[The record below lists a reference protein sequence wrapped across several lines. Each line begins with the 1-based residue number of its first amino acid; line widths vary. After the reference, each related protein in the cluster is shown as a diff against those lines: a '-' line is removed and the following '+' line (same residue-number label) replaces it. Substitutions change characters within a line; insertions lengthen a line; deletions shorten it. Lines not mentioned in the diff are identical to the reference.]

1 MTEPAIT
8 PELVAKHNLTPE
20 EYAHA
25 KEILGGREPS
35 YTELGIFSVM
45 WSEHCSY
52 KNTRPLLKTFPTK
65 SPKILVGAGEEN
77 AGIIDIGDG
86 LAIAFKIESHNHP
99 SAVEPFQG
107 AATGVGGIVRD
118 IFTMGARPVCAVN
131 SLRFGPITKEI
142 IPKNGKNK
150 SIESVQITQAGKI
163 HFGVEV
169 IILSEQQIAA
179 DVIAAVPTHIA
190 KKYHVVPVSKKK
202 NSLTIALADP
212 SDFAT
217 IDNLTHLLQ
226 SELEIKTSSPE
237 EIEAA
242 IKKYYSGNSETNGVQ
257 NQIANN
263 RRLFAEV
270 VSGIAHYG
278 NCFGIPT
285 IAGEV
290 YFDKSYEGNPLVN
303 AFCLGVLRH
312 EQIARGAAKGIGNP
326 VFYVGPA
333 TGRDGLAGAAFAS
346 KDLTEESAEQQR
358 GAVQVGDP
366 FMEKLVCEACLELL
380 ATGCVAGIQDM
391 GAAGLTCSTCETAA
405 RAGTGIEIEL
415 DKVPQRAPN
424 MTSYEI
430 MLSES
435 QERMLI
441 IVHKGREAEVKRIFD
456 KWDLPWAEVGF
467 VTDTGRMVV
476 RHGGKIV
483 ADIPAKKIADES
495 PVYQRES
502 SEPEYLKAVRAFRLD
517 GIPDTK
523 TPADD
528 LKKLLAWPSIAS
540 KNWVYRQ
547 YDHQV
552 RDGSVVL
559 PGSDAAVIRIKSDSL
574 PVMGGT
580 GDSPVASGNLPEA
593 SGRLVAG
600 QNRPV
605 ACSTQIPEKLIAMT
619 VDCNGVYVYL
629 DPYEG
634 AKAVV
639 TEACRNLACSGAVP
653 LGATDNLNMANPHK
667 PELFWQMRESV
678 RGLAEACK
686 FFNAPVTGGNC
697 SLYNQN
703 PSGPI
708 DPTPTVAVVGIVE
721 KLEHVT
727 TQWFKD
733 EGDAIILLG
742 EIVDAN
748 DPILGL
754 GGSAYLQVIHGKKTG
769 SPPRCDLETAKTLHT
784 TLLGLIQSGLVKSA
798 HDCSDG
804 GLAVALAES
813 CISQLIA
820 RETPRLIGA
829 TIDLSKVGQASSL
842 SEKETHRQDACA
854 TMRLDAFLFGETQ
867 SRVVISCKPLD
878 TVKVVERA
886 KLMGVPAI
894 QIGKVGGDKLTV
906 KTTSGEFS
914 APLIELHD
922 AWWNSIA
929 RAMA

>member
-1 MTEPAIT
+1 
-8 PELVAKHNLTPE
+8 
-20 EYAHA
+20 
-25 KEILGGREPS
+25 
-35 YTELGIFSVM
+35 
-45 WSEHCSY
+45 
-52 KNTRPLLKTFPTK
+52 
-65 SPKILVGAGEEN
+65 
-77 AGIIDIGDG
+77 
-86 LAIAFKIESHNHP
+86 
-99 SAVEPFQG
+99 
-107 AATGVGGIVRD
+107 
-118 IFTMGARPVCAVN
+118 
-131 SLRFGPITKEI
+131 
-142 IPKNGKNK
+142 
-150 SIESVQITQAGKI
+150 
-163 HFGVEV
+163 
-169 IILSEQQIAA
+169 
-179 DVIAAVPTHIA
+179 
-190 KKYHVVPVSKKK
+190 
-202 NSLTIALADP
+202 
-212 SDFAT
+212 
-217 IDNLTHLLQ
+217 
-226 SELEIKTSSPE
+226 
-237 EIEAA
+237 
-242 IKKYYSGNSETNGVQ
+242 
-257 NQIANN
+257 
-263 RRLFAEV
+263 
-270 VSGIAHYG
+270 
-278 NCFGIPT
+278 
-285 IAGEV
+285 
-290 YFDKSYEGNPLVN
+290 
-303 AFCLGVLRH
+303 
-312 EQIARGAAKGIGNP
+312 
-326 VFYVGPA
+326 VGPA

-441 IVHKGREAEVKRIFD
+441 IVHKGREAEVKRIF
-456 KWDLPWAEVGF
+456 
-467 VTDTGRMVV
+467 RSMVV

-523 TPADD
+523 NPADD

-559 PGSDAAVIRIKSDSL
+559 PGSDAAVIRIKSDSI
-574 PVMGGT
+574 PVMT
-580 GDSPVASGNLPEA
+580 AELKAKIGDAKVS
-593 SGRLVAG
+593 
-600 QNRPV
+600 
-605 ACSTQIPEKLIAMT
+605 EKLIAMT

-721 KLEHVT
+721 KPEHVT

-742 EIVDAN
+742 EIVDAI

-829 TIDLSKVGQASSL
+829 TIDLSFVAAPGESAD
-842 SEKETHRQDACA
+842 TI
-854 TMRLDAFLFGETQ
+854 RLDALLFGETQ
-867 SRVVISCKPLD
+867 SRIVISCKPLD
-878 TVKVVERA
+878 AVKVVERA
-886 KLMGVPAI
+886 KLMGVLAV

-906 KTTSGEFS
+906 KTASGEFS
-914 APLIELHD
+914 APLTELHD

>member
-25 KEILGGREPS
+25 VEILGRTPS

-52 KNTRPLLKTFPTK
+52 KNTKPLLKTFPTK

-86 LAIAFKIESHNHP
+86 IAIAFKIESHNHP

-107 AATGVGGIVRD
+107 ATTGVGGIVRD

-131 SLRFGPITKEI
+131 SLRFGPITA
-142 IPKNGKNK
+142 NGESDISNSK
-150 SIESVQITQAGKI
+150 SE
-163 HFGVEV
+163 
-169 IILSEQQIAA
+169 
-179 DVIAAVPTHIA
+179 
-190 KKYHVVPVSKKK
+190 
-202 NSLTIALADP
+202 
-212 SDFAT
+212 
-217 IDNLTHLLQ
+217 
-226 SELEIKTSSPE
+226 
-237 EIEAA
+237 
-242 IKKYYSGNSETNGVQ
+242 
-257 NQIANN
+257 IANN
-263 RRLFAEV
+263 RRLFAGV

-285 IAGEV
+285 VAGEV
-290 YFDKSYEGNPLVN
+290 YFDKTYQGNPLVN

-312 EQIARGAAKGIGNP
+312 EQITRGAAKGVGNP

-346 KDLTEESAEQQR
+346 QDLTEESAEQQR

-380 ATGCVAGIQDM
+380 ATGCVAGMQDM
-391 GAAGLTCSTCETAA
+391 GAAGLTCSTCEMAA

-424 MTSYEI
+424 MSSYEI

-441 IVHKGREAEVKRIFD
+441 VVHKGREEEVKRIFD
-456 KWDLPWAEVGF
+456 KWDLPWSEIGII
-467 VTDTGRMVV
+467 TDTGHMKV
-476 RHGGKIV
+476 RHGGKLV
-483 ADIPAKKIADES
+483 VDIPARKIADES
-495 PVYQRES
+495 PVYQREAK
-502 SEPEYLKAVRAFRLD
+502 EPAYIAEVKAFRLD
-517 GIPDTK
+517 GIADT
-523 TPADD
+523 TAPADV
-528 LKKLLAWPSIAS
+528 LKKLLAFPSIAS

-559 PGSDAAVIRIKSDSL
+559 PGSDAAVIRIKTDSL
-574 PVMGGT
+574 PVMSAELAAKV
-580 GDSPVASGNLPEA
+580 GDPTVS
-593 SGRLVAG
+593 
-600 QNRPV
+600 
-605 ACSTQIPEKLIAMT
+605 EKLIAMT
-619 VDCNGVYVYL
+619 VDCNGGYVYL

-634 AKAVV
+634 AKIAVA
-639 TEACRNLACSGAVP
+639 EACRNLACSGAIP
-653 LGATDNLNMANPHK
+653 LGATDNLNMPSPLK
-667 PELFWQMRESV
+667 PELFWQIKESV
-678 RGLAEACK
+678 RGLAEGCK
-686 FFNAPVTGGNC
+686 AFNAPVTGGNC
-697 SLYNQN
+697 SLYNQS
-703 PSGPI
+703 PAGPI
-708 DPTPTVAVVGIVE
+708 DPTPTISVVGLIE

-742 EIVDAN
+742 EAVDQA
-748 DPILGL
+748 DPIFGL
-754 GGSAYLQVIHGKKTG
+754 GGSAYLQVVHGKKNG
-769 SPPRCDLETAKTLHT
+769 SPPRCDLEVAKTLHT
-784 TLLGLIQSGLVKSA
+784 TLIGLIQSGLVKSA
-798 HDCSDG
+798 HDCSEG

-820 RETPRLIGA
+820 RGTPRLIGA
-829 TIDLSKVGQASSL
+829 TIDLSALKDV
-842 SEKETHRQDACA
+842 
-854 TMRLDAFLFGETQ
+854 RLDALLFGETQ
-867 SRVVISCKPLD
+867 SRVVISCKALD
-878 TVKVVERA
+878 AVKVVERA
-886 KLMGVPAI
+886 KLMGVPAV

-906 KTTSGEFS
+906 KTASGEFS
-914 APLIELHD
+914 APLTELHD

>member
-20 EYAHA
+20 EYAHV
-25 KEILGGREPS
+25 KQILGREPS

-65 SPKILVGAGEEN
+65 SKKILVGAGEEN

-118 IFTMGARPVCAVN
+118 IFTMGARPICSVN
-131 SLRFGPITKEI
+131 SLRFGPITAMAA
-142 IPKNGKNK
+142 P
-150 SIESVQITQAGKI
+150 Q
-163 HFGVEV
+163 
-169 IILSEQQIAA
+169 SE
-179 DVIAAVPTHIA
+179 
-190 KKYHVVPVSKKK
+190 
-202 NSLTIALADP
+202 IALTD
-212 SDFAT
+212 SK
-217 IDNLTHLLQ
+217 
-226 SELEIKTSSPE
+226 SE
-237 EIEAA
+237 
-242 IKKYYSGNSETNGVQ
+242 
-257 NQIANN
+257 IANN
-263 RRLFAEV
+263 RRLFAGV
-270 VSGIAHYG
+270 VAGIAHYG

-290 YFDKSYEGNPLVN
+290 YFDKCYEGNPLVN

-346 KDLTEESAEQQR
+346 QDLTEESAEQQR

-380 ATGCVAGIQDM
+380 ATGAVAGIQDM

-424 MTSYEI
+424 MTSYDL

-441 IVHKGREAEVKRIFD
+441 IVHKGREEEVKRIFD
-456 KWDLPWAEVGF
+456 KWDLPWSEIGF

-476 RHGGKIV
+476 KQHGKVV

-502 SEPEYLKAVRAFRLD
+502 KEPEYLKAVRAFRLD
-517 GIPDTK
+517 GIPQ
-523 TPADD
+523 TPDPEAD
-528 LKKLLAWPSIAS
+528 LLNLLAWPTIAS

-547 YDHQV
+547 YDHMV
-552 RDGSVVL
+552 RDGSVVC
-559 PGSDAAVIRIKSDSL
+559 PGSDAAVLRIKADSL
-574 PVMGGT
+574 P
-580 GDSPVASGNLPEA
+580 E
-593 SGRLVAG
+593 LVER
-600 QNRPV
+600 QSR
-605 ACSTQIPEKLIAMT
+605 TPEKLIAMT
-619 VDCNGVYVYL
+619 VDCNGAYVYL

-634 AKAVV
+634 AKTAMA
-639 TEACRNLACSGAVP
+639 EACRNLACSGAVP
-653 LGATDNLNMANPHK
+653 LGTTDNLNMPSPLK
-667 PELFWQMRESV
+667 PELFWQIKESV

-686 FFNAPVTGGNC
+686 AFNAPVTGGNC
-697 SLYNQN
+697 SLYNQS
-703 PSGPI
+703 PAGPI
-708 DPTPTVAVVGIVE
+708 DPTPTVAVVGIIE
-721 KLEHVT
+721 KPEHVT

-742 EIVDAN
+742 DAVDQD
-748 DPILGL
+748 DPLQGL
-754 GGSAYLQVIHGKKTG
+754 GGSRVFAGRSRSKK
-769 SPPRCDLETAKTLHT
+769 RHATAVRF
-784 TLLGLIQSGLVKSA
+784 GNRPDVA
-798 HDCSDG
+798 HDPAWPDSIRSG
-804 GLAVALAES
+804 EKR
-813 CISQLIA
+813 A
-820 RETPRLIGA
+820 RLQR
-829 TIDLSKVGQASSL
+829 
-842 SEKETHRQDACA
+842 R
-854 TMRLDAFLFGETQ
+854 
-867 SRVVISCKPLD
+867 
-878 TVKVVERA
+878 RA
-886 KLMGVPAI
+886 GGVP
-894 QIGKVGGDKLTV
+894 GRKLHQP
-906 KTTSGEFS
+906 
-914 APLIELHD
+914 ACR
-922 AWWNSIA
+922 A
-929 RAMA
+929 RNAAVDRCAD

>member
-8 PELVAKHNLTPE
+8 PELVAKHGLTPE

-118 IFTMGARPVCAVN
+118 IFTMGARPICALN
-131 SLRFGPITKEI
+131 SLRFGPITEPGSAAVSAAGEARAGETPAVPGTTLREASLPGAGNEAI
-142 IPKNGKNK
+142 IGDTKNGN
-150 SIESVQITQAGKI
+150 
-163 HFGVEV
+163 
-169 IILSEQQIAA
+169 
-179 DVIAAVPTHIA
+179 PT
-190 KKYHVVPVSKKK
+190 
-202 NSLTIALADP
+202 
-212 SDFAT
+212 
-217 IDNLTHLLQ
+217 
-226 SELEIKTSSPE
+226 
-237 EIEAA
+237 
-242 IKKYYSGNSETNGVQ
+242 
-257 NQIANN
+257 IANN
-263 RRLFAEV
+263 RRLFAGV

-346 KDLTEESAEQQR
+346 QDLTEESAEQQR

-380 ATGCVAGIQDM
+380 ATGVVAGIQDM

-424 MTSYEI
+424 MSSYEI

-441 IVHKGREAEVKRIFD
+441 IVHKGREEEVKRIFD
-456 KWDLPWAEVGF
+456 KWDLPWSEVGF

-476 RHGGKIV
+476 KHHGKVV

-495 PVYQRES
+495 PIYQRDAQ
-502 SEPEYLKAVRAFRLD
+502 EPEYLREVRAFRPD
-517 GIPDTK
+517 GIADTK

-528 LKKLLAWPSIAS
+528 LKKLLSWPSIAS

-547 YDHQV
+547 YDHMV
-552 RDGSVVL
+552 RDGSVVC
-559 PGSDAAVIRIKSDSL
+559 PGSDAAVIRIKADSL
-574 PVMGGT
+574 PEGSQSST
-580 GDSPVASGNLPEA
+580 ES
-593 SGRLVAG
+593 
-600 QNRPV
+600 RP
-605 ACSTQIPEKLIAMT
+605 TFNEKLIAMS

-634 AKAVV
+634 GKTAVA
-639 TEACRNLACSGAVP
+639 EACRNLACSGAVP

-667 PELFWQMRESV
+667 PELFWQIKESV
-678 RGLAEACK
+678 RGLADGCRA
-686 FFNAPVTGGNC
+686 FNAPVTGGNC
-697 SLYNQN
+697 SLYNQSPN
-703 PSGPI
+703 GPI

-742 EIVDAN
+742 EPVDTS
-748 DPILGL
+748 DPLQGL

-769 SPPRCDLETAKTLHT
+769 SPPRCNLDKEKELH
-784 TLLGLIQSGLVKSA
+784 LALRALIHSGVVKSA

-813 CISQLIA
+813 CMSQLIA
-820 RETPRLIGA
+820 RETPRFIGA
-829 TIDLSKVGQASSL
+829 EVDLSDIKDV
-842 SEKETHRQDACA
+842 
-854 TMRLDAFLFGETQ
+854 RLDALLFGETQ
-867 SRVVISCKPLD
+867 ARVVISVASLNAG
-878 TVKVVERA
+878 KVLAQA
-886 KLMGVPAI
+886 KILGVPATI
-894 QIGKVGGDKLTV
+894 IGKVGGTKLQI
-906 KTTSGEFS
+906 KSGEQSFHTS
-914 APLIELHD
+914 VAELHD
-922 AWWNSIA
+922 GWWNSIA
-929 RAMA
+929 RAMK

>member
-25 KEILGGREPS
+25 VEILGRTPS

-86 LAIAFKIESHNHP
+86 IAIAFKIESHNHP

-107 AATGVGGIVRD
+107 ATTGVGGIVRD

-131 SLRFGPITKEI
+131 SLRFGPITDDLASNEKPKPENGEPGVATSLREGDLPGVGNGGLPVDSEI
-142 IPKNGKNK
+142 GNRQSAIGNNK
-150 SIESVQITQAGKI
+150 
-163 HFGVEV
+163 
-169 IILSEQQIAA
+169 
-179 DVIAAVPTHIA
+179 
-190 KKYHVVPVSKKK
+190 
-202 NSLTIALADP
+202 
-212 SDFAT
+212 
-217 IDNLTHLLQ
+217 
-226 SELEIKTSSPE
+226 
-237 EIEAA
+237 
-242 IKKYYSGNSETNGVQ
+242 
-257 NQIANN
+257 
-263 RRLFAEV
+263 RLFAGV

-285 IAGEV
+285 VAGEV
-290 YFDKSYEGNPLVN
+290 YFDKTYQGNPLVN

-312 EQIARGAAKGIGNP
+312 EQITRGAARGVGNP

-346 KDLTEESAEQQR
+346 QDLTEESAEQQR

-380 ATGCVAGIQDM
+380 ATGAVAGMQDM

-424 MTSYEI
+424 MSSYEI

-441 IVHKGREAEVKRIFD
+441 VIHKGREDEVKKIFD
-456 KWDLPWAEVGF
+456 KWDLPWSEIGV
-467 VTDTGRMVV
+467 VTDTGHMVV
-476 RHGGKIV
+476 RHGGKV
-483 ADIPAKKIADES
+483 VVDIPAKKIADES
-495 PVYQRES
+495 PVYHREAQ
-502 SEPEYLKAVRAFRLD
+502 EPAYLKEVRAFRLD
-517 GIPDTK
+517 GI
-523 TPADD
+523 ADSQLPIAD

-559 PGSDAAVIRIKSDSL
+559 PGSDAAVIRIKTDSL
-574 PVMGGT
+574 PVMSAELAAKV
-580 GDSPVASGNLPEA
+580 GDVKVS
-593 SGRLVAG
+593 
-600 QNRPV
+600 
-605 ACSTQIPEKLIAMT
+605 EKLIAMT
-619 VDCNGVYVYL
+619 VDCNGGYVYL

-634 AKAVV
+634 AKAAVA
-639 TEACRNLACSGAVP
+639 EACRNLACSGAVP
-653 LGATDNLNMANPHK
+653 LGATDNLNMPSPLK
-667 PELFWQMRESV
+667 PELFWQIKESV
-678 RGLAEACK
+678 RGLADGCK
-686 FFNAPVTGGNC
+686 AFNAPVTGGNC
-697 SLYNQN
+697 SLYNQS
-703 PSGPI
+703 PAGPI
-708 DPTPTVAVVGIVE
+708 DPTPTISVVGLIE
-721 KLEHVT
+721 KPEYVT

-742 EIVDAN
+742 EPVDLA
-748 DPILGL
+748 DPLQGL
-754 GGSAYLQVIHGKKTG
+754 GGSAYLQVIHGQKTG
-769 SPPRCDLETAKTLHT
+769 SPPRCDLETARTLHT

-798 HDCSDG
+798 HDCSEG
-804 GLAVALAES
+804 GLGVALAES

-829 TIDLSKVGQASSL
+829 TIDLSAVAAPRESAANQPGESAARS
-842 SEKETHRQDACA
+842 RDAA
-854 TMRLDAFLFGETQ
+854 TMRLDALLFGETQ
-867 SRVVISCKPLD
+867 SRIVISCKAINA
-878 TVKVVERA
+878 VKVVERA
-886 KLMGVPAI
+886 KLMGVPAM
-894 QIGKVGGDKLTV
+894 QIGKVGGDKLTL
-906 KTTSGEFS
+906 KTGGAEFS
-914 APLIELHD
+914 TPIAELHD

>member
-20 EYAHA
+20 EYAHV
-25 KEILGGREPS
+25 KEILGREPS

-65 SPKILVGAGEEN
+65 SKKILVGAGEEN

-131 SLRFGPITKEI
+131 SLRFGPITESPAENGSRKSEI
-142 IPKNGKNK
+142 TNNK
-150 SIESVQITQAGKI
+150 
-163 HFGVEV
+163 
-169 IILSEQQIAA
+169 
-179 DVIAAVPTHIA
+179 
-190 KKYHVVPVSKKK
+190 
-202 NSLTIALADP
+202 
-212 SDFAT
+212 
-217 IDNLTHLLQ
+217 
-226 SELEIKTSSPE
+226 
-237 EIEAA
+237 
-242 IKKYYSGNSETNGVQ
+242 
-257 NQIANN
+257 
-263 RRLFAEV
+263 RLFSGV
-270 VSGIAHYG
+270 VNGIAHYG

-346 KDLTEESAEQQR
+346 QDLTEESAEQQR

-380 ATGCVAGIQDM
+380 ATGAVAGIQDM

-424 MTSYEI
+424 MSSYEI

-456 KWDLPWAEVGF
+456 KWDLPWSEVGM
-467 VTDTGRMVV
+467 VTDTGRMAVKH
-476 RHGGKIV
+476 HGRIV

-495 PVYQRES
+495 PVYQREAK
-502 SEPEYLKAVRAFRLD
+502 EPEYLQAVRAFRLE
-517 GIPDTK
+517 GIAESRD
-523 TPADD
+523 PAVE
-528 LKKLLAWPSIAS
+528 LKRLLAWPTIAS

-547 YDHQV
+547 YDHMV
-552 RDGSVVL
+552 RDGSVVC
-559 PGSDAAVIRIKSDSL
+559 PGSDAAVLRLKGDSL
-574 PVMGGT
+574 PELSNGKPT
-580 GDSPVASGNLPEA
+580 
-593 SGRLVAG
+593 
-600 QNRPV
+600 
-605 ACSTQIPEKLIAMT
+605 PEKLIALT
-619 VDCNGVYVYL
+619 VDCNGTYVYL

-634 AKAVV
+634 AKAAMA
-639 TEACRNLACSGAVP
+639 EACRNLACSGAVP
-653 LGATDNLNMANPHK
+653 LGTTDNLNMPSPLK
-667 PELFWQMRESV
+667 PELFWQIKESV
-678 RGLAEACK
+678 RGLAEACRV
-686 FFNAPVTGGNC
+686 FNAPVTGGNC
-697 SLYNQN
+697 SLYNQS
-703 PSGPI
+703 PAGPI
-708 DPTPTVAVVGIVE
+708 DPTPTVAVVGIIE
-721 KLEHVT
+721 KPEHVT
-727 TQWFKD
+727 TQWFKN

-742 EIVDAN
+742 DAVDQG
-748 DPILGL
+748 DPLQGL
-754 GGSAYLQVIHGKKTG
+754 GGSAYLQVIHGRKNGT
-769 SPPRCDLETAKTLHT
+769 PPRCDLEAARTLHT
-784 TLLGLIQSGLVKSA
+784 TLLGLIQSGLVRSA
-798 HDCSDG
+798 HDCSEG
-804 GLAVALAES
+804 GLAVCLAES
-813 CISQLIA
+813 CISQLVA

-829 TIDLSKVGQASSL
+829 TVDLSVVATSRQSAASQSEPSEEKNAAL
-842 SEKETHRQDACA
+842 SRDAA
-854 TMRLDAFLFGETQ
+854 TLRLDALLFGESQ
-867 SRVVISCKPLD
+867 SRVVITCRALD
-878 TVKVVERA
+878 AVKAVERA
-886 KLMGVPAI
+886 KLMGVSAQP
-894 QIGKVGGDKLTV
+894 IGRVGGDQLTV
-906 KTTSGEFS
+906 KTGGGGFS
-914 APLIELHD
+914 VPLTELHD
-922 AWWNSIA
+922 AWWHSIA

>member
-52 KNTRPLLKTFPTK
+52 KNTKPLLRTFPTK

-77 AGIIDIGDG
+77 AGIIDIGDN

-118 IFTMGARPVCAVN
+118 IFTMGARPVAALN
-131 SLRFGPITKEI
+131 SLRFGE
-142 IPKNGKNK
+142 
-150 SIESVQITQAGKI
+150 
-163 HFGVEV
+163 
-169 IILSEQQIAA
+169 LSNP
-179 DVIAAVPTHIA
+179 DV
-190 KKYHVVPVSKKK
+190 
-202 NSLTIALADP
+202 
-212 SDFAT
+212 
-217 IDNLTHLLQ
+217 
-226 SELEIKTSSPE
+226 
-237 EIEAA
+237 
-242 IKKYYSGNSETNGVQ
+242 
-257 NQIANN
+257 
-263 RRLFAEV
+263 RRLFSGV

-312 EQIARGAAKGIGNP
+312 DQIARGAAKGIGNP

-346 KDLTEESAEQQR
+346 QDLTDESAQQQR

-415 DKVPQRAPN
+415 NKVPQRVPN
-424 MTSYEI
+424 MSSYEI

-441 IVHKGREAEVKRIFD
+441 IVKKGHEAEVKRIFD
-456 KWDLPWAEVGF
+456 KWDLPWAEVGV

-476 RHGGKIV
+476 RHNGKIV

-495 PVYQRES
+495 PVYQRAS
-502 SEPEYLKAVRAFRLD
+502 QEPAYLKEVRAFRLD
-517 GIPDTK
+517 GLADTK
-523 TPADD
+523 SPMDD
-528 LKKLLAWPSIAS
+528 LKNLLAWPSIAS

-547 YDHQV
+547 YDHMV
-552 RDGSVVL
+552 RDNSIVC
-559 PGSDAAVIRIKSDSL
+559 PGSDAAVLRIKADCV
-574 PVMGGT
+574 PQC
-580 GDSPVASGNLPEA
+580 EA
-593 SGRLVAG
+593 NPGAAKV
-600 QNRPV
+600 PD
-605 ACSTQIPEKLIAMT
+605 KFIAMS

-634 AKAVV
+634 GKAAI

-667 PELFWQMRESV
+667 PELFWQMQESV
-678 RGLAEACK
+678 RGLADGCRA
-686 FFNAPVTGGNC
+686 FNAPVTGGNC

-708 DPTPTVAVVGIVE
+708 DPTPTVAVVGLIE
-721 KLEHVT
+721 KPEHIT

-742 EIVDAN
+742 APVDTA
-748 DPILGL
+748 DPLLGL
-754 GGSAYLQVIHGKKTG
+754 GGSAHLQVIHGRKTG

-784 TLLGLIQSGLVKSA
+784 TLLGLIHTGDIKSA

-804 GLAVALAES
+804 GLAVALAEG
-813 CISQLIA
+813 CISQLVA
-820 RETPRLIGA
+820 KDTPRLLGA
-829 TIDLSKVGQASSL
+829 TVDLGEIKG
-842 SEKETHRQDACA
+842 T
-854 TMRLDAFLFGETQ
+854 RLDALLFGETQ
-867 SRVVISCKPLD
+867 SRVVITTKAINA
-878 TVKVVERA
+878 TKVIERA
-886 KLMGVPAI
+886 KLLGVPALKL
-894 QIGKVGGDKLTV
+894 GTVGGDKLTL
-906 KTTSGEFS
+906 KTGAGEFS
-914 APLIELHD
+914 APLAELHD
-922 AWWNSIA
+922 GWWNSIA
-929 RAMA
+929 RAME

>member
-25 KEILGGREPS
+25 VEILGRTPS

-52 KNTRPLLKTFPTK
+52 KNTKPLLKTFPTK

-86 LAIAFKIESHNHP
+86 IAIAFKIESHNHP

-107 AATGVGGIVRD
+107 ATTGVGGIVRD

-131 SLRFGPITKEI
+131 SLRFGPICSGGLRPPTDGEERRSQSAATDAKE
-142 IPKNGKNK
+142 
-150 SIESVQITQAGKI
+150 EA
-163 HFGVEV
+163 
-169 IILSEQQIAA
+169 
-179 DVIAAVPTHIA
+179 
-190 KKYHVVPVSKKK
+190 
-202 NSLTIALADP
+202 
-212 SDFAT
+212 
-217 IDNLTHLLQ
+217 
-226 SELEIKTSSPE
+226 ELK
-237 EIEAA
+237 
-242 IKKYYSGNSETNGVQ
+242 
-257 NQIANN
+257 NN
-263 RRLFAEV
+263 RRLFAGV

-285 IAGEV
+285 VAGEV
-290 YFDKSYEGNPLVN
+290 YFDKTYQGNPLVN

-312 EQIARGAAKGIGNP
+312 EQITRGAAKGVGNP

-346 KDLTEESAEQQR
+346 QDLTEESAEQQR

-380 ATGCVAGIQDM
+380 ATGAVAGMQDM
-391 GAAGLTCSTCETAA
+391 GAAGLTCSTCEMAA

-415 DKVPQRAPN
+415 DKVPQRAAN
-424 MTSYEI
+424 MSSYEL

-441 IVHKGREAEVKRIFD
+441 VVHKGREEEVKRIFD
-456 KWDLPWAEVGF
+456 KWDLPWAEIGII
-467 VTDTGRMVV
+467 TDTGHMKV
-476 RHGGKIV
+476 RHGGKLV
-483 ADIPAKKIADES
+483 VDIPAKKIADES
-495 PVYQRES
+495 PVYQREAK
-502 SEPEYLKAVRAFRLD
+502 EPAYIAEVKAFRLD
-517 GIPDTK
+517 GIADTIA
-523 TPADD
+523 PADV
-528 LKKLLAWPSIAS
+528 LKQLLAWPSIAS

-559 PGSDAAVIRIKSDSL
+559 PGSDAAVIRIKTDSL
-574 PVMGGT
+574 PVMSAELAAKV
-580 GDSPVASGNLPEA
+580 GDPKVS
-593 SGRLVAG
+593 
-600 QNRPV
+600 
-605 ACSTQIPEKLIAMT
+605 EKLIAMT
-619 VDCNGVYVYL
+619 VDCNGGYVYL

-634 AKAVV
+634 AKIAVA
-639 TEACRNLACSGAVP
+639 EACRNLACSGALP
-653 LGATDNLNMANPHK
+653 LGATDNLNMPSPLK
-667 PELFWQMRESV
+667 PELFWQIKESV
-678 RGLAEACK
+678 RGLAEGCK
-686 FFNAPVTGGNC
+686 AFNAPVTGGNC
-697 SLYNQN
+697 SLYNQS
-703 PSGPI
+703 PAGPI
-708 DPTPTVAVVGIVE
+708 DPTPTISVVGLIE

-742 EIVDAN
+742 GAVDQA
-748 DPILGL
+748 DPIFGL
-754 GGSAYLQVIHGKKTG
+754 GGSAYLQVVHGQKNG
-769 SPPRCDLETAKTLHT
+769 SPPRCDLEVEKTLHT
-784 TLLGLIQSGLVKSA
+784 TLIGLIQSGLVKSA
-798 HDCSDG
+798 HDCSEG

-829 TIDLSKVGQASSL
+829 TVDLSAVAAVCDRRENGADTAPLQV
-842 SEKETHRQDACA
+842 
-854 TMRLDAFLFGETQ
+854 RLDALLFGETQ
-867 SRVVISCKPLD
+867 SRVVISCKALD
-878 TVKVVERA
+878 AVKVVERA
-886 KLMGVPAI
+886 KLMGVPAV
-894 QIGKVGGDKLTV
+894 QMGKVGGDKLTV
-906 KTTSGEFS
+906 KTASGEFS
-914 APLIELHD
+914 APLTELHD
-922 AWWNSIA
+922 PWWNSIA

>member
-25 KEILGGREPS
+25 VEILGRTPS

-52 KNTRPLLKTFPTK
+52 KNTKPLLKTFPTK

-86 LAIAFKIESHNHP
+86 IAIAFKIESHNHP

-107 AATGVGGIVRD
+107 ATTGVGGIVRD

-131 SLRFGPITKEI
+131 SLRFGPIVEDCSPSPRPSPPGEGETVSAAGQARTLSDSSATGTKNHPLPGGEGRGEGER
-142 IPKNGKNK
+142 N
-150 SIESVQITQAGKI
+150 
-163 HFGVEV
+163 
-169 IILSEQQIAA
+169 
-179 DVIAAVPTHIA
+179 
-190 KKYHVVPVSKKK
+190 
-202 NSLTIALADP
+202 
-212 SDFAT
+212 
-217 IDNLTHLLQ
+217 
-226 SELEIKTSSPE
+226 TSG
-237 EIEAA
+237 EAA
-242 IKKYYSGNSETNGVQ
+242 NLKS
-257 NQIANN
+257 QIANN
-263 RRLFAEV
+263 KRLFAGV

-285 IAGEV
+285 VAGEV
-290 YFDKSYEGNPLVN
+290 YFDKTYQGNPLVN

-312 EQIARGAAKGIGNP
+312 EQITRGAAKGVGNP

-346 KDLTEESAEQQR
+346 QDLTEESAEQQR

-380 ATGCVAGIQDM
+380 ATGCVAGMQDM
-391 GAAGLTCSTCETAA
+391 GAAGLTCSTCEMAA

-424 MTSYEI
+424 MSSYEI

-441 IVHKGREAEVKRIFD
+441 VVHKGREEEVKRIFD
-456 KWDLPWAEVGF
+456 KWDLPWSEVG
-467 VTDTGRMVV
+467 VITDTGHMKV
-476 RHGGKIV
+476 RHGGKLV
-483 ADIPAKKIADES
+483 VDIPARKIADES
-495 PVYQRES
+495 PVYQREAV
-502 SEPEYLKAVRAFRLD
+502 EPAYLKEVRAFRLD
-517 GIPDTK
+517 GIADT
-523 TPADD
+523 TSPAED

-559 PGSDAAVIRIKSDSL
+559 PGSDAAVIRIKTDSL
-574 PVMGGT
+574 PVM
-580 GDSPVASGNLPEA
+580 SAELAAQV
-593 SGRLVAG
+593 SGRAELPLG
-600 QNRPV
+600 QDAQQRVP
-605 ACSTQIPEKLIAMT
+605 TIKEKLIAMT
-619 VDCNGVYVYL
+619 VDCNGGYVYL

-634 AKAVV
+634 AKIAVA
-639 TEACRNLACSGAVP
+639 EACRNLACSGALP
-653 LGATDNLNMANPHK
+653 LGATDNLNMPSPLK
-667 PELFWQMRESV
+667 PELFWQIKESV
-678 RGLAEACK
+678 RGLAEGCK
-686 FFNAPVTGGNC
+686 AFNAPVTGGNC
-697 SLYNQN
+697 SLYNQS
-703 PSGPI
+703 PAGPI
-708 DPTPTVAVVGIVE
+708 DPTPTISVVGLIE

-742 EIVDAN
+742 EAVDQA
-748 DPILGL
+748 DPIFGL
-754 GGSAYLQVIHGKKTG
+754 GGSAYLQVIHGKKNG
-769 SPPRCDLETAKTLHT
+769 SPPRCDLEVAKTLHT
-784 TLLGLIQSGLVKSA
+784 TLIGLIQSGLVKSA
-798 HDCSDG
+798 HDCSEG

-829 TIDLSKVGQASSL
+829 TVDLSAVGQASRL
-842 SEKETHRQDACA
+842 SQTEKEKELDGDRRDACP
-854 TMRLDAFLFGETQ
+854 TRLDALLFGETQ
-867 SRVVISCKPLD
+867 SRVVISCKALD
-878 TVKVVERA
+878 AVKVVERA

-894 QIGKVGGDKLTV
+894 QIGKVGGDKLSL
-906 KTTSGEFS
+906 KIASGEFS
-914 APLIELHD
+914 APLTELHD

>member
-25 KEILGGREPS
+25 VEILGRTPS

-52 KNTRPLLKTFPTK
+52 KNTKPLLKTFPTK

-86 LAIAFKIESHNHP
+86 IAIAFKIESHNHP

-107 AATGVGGIVRD
+107 ATTGVGGIVRD

-131 SLRFGPITKEI
+131 SLRFGPIT
-142 IPKNGKNK
+142 
-150 SIESVQITQAGKI
+150 SDV
-163 HFGVEV
+163 
-169 IILSEQQIAA
+169 AA
-179 DVIAAVPTHIA
+179 DVSPLKSNCGNDQSRLTSAA
-190 KKYHVVPVSKKK
+190 
-202 NSLTIALADP
+202 
-212 SDFAT
+212 
-217 IDNLTHLLQ
+217 
-226 SELEIKTSSPE
+226 
-237 EIEAA
+237 
-242 IKKYYSGNSETNGVQ
+242 TNGEADAQ
-257 NQIANN
+257 LKNN
-263 RRLFAEV
+263 RRLFAGV

-285 IAGEV
+285 VAGEV
-290 YFDKSYEGNPLVN
+290 YFDKTYQGNPLVN

-312 EQIARGAAKGIGNP
+312 EQITRGAAKGVGNP

-346 KDLTEESAEQQR
+346 QDLTEESAEQQR

-380 ATGCVAGIQDM
+380 ATGCVAGMQDM
-391 GAAGLTCSTCETAA
+391 GAAGLTCSTCEMAA

-415 DKVPQRAPN
+415 DKVPQRAAN
-424 MTSYEI
+424 MSSYEL

-441 IVHKGREAEVKRIFD
+441 VVHKGREEEVKRIFD
-456 KWDLPWAEVGF
+456 KWDLPWSEIGII
-467 VTDTGRMVV
+467 TDTGHMKV
-476 RHGGKIV
+476 RHGGKLV
-483 ADIPAKKIADES
+483 VDIPAKKIADES
-495 PVYQRES
+495 PVYQREAK
-502 SEPEYLKAVRAFRLD
+502 EPAYIAEVKAFRLD
-517 GIPDTK
+517 GI
-523 TPADD
+523 ADCQLPIAD

-559 PGSDAAVIRIKSDSL
+559 PGSDAAVIRIKTDSL
-574 PVMGGT
+574 PVMSAELAAKV
-580 GDSPVASGNLPEA
+580 GDPTVS
-593 SGRLVAG
+593 
-600 QNRPV
+600 
-605 ACSTQIPEKLIAMT
+605 EKLIAMT
-619 VDCNGVYVYL
+619 VDCNGGYVYL

-634 AKAVV
+634 AKAAVA
-639 TEACRNLACSGAVP
+639 EACRNLACSGAIP
-653 LGATDNLNMANPHK
+653 LGATDNLNMPSPLK
-667 PELFWQMRESV
+667 PELFWQIKESV
-678 RGLAEACK
+678 RGLAEGCK
-686 FFNAPVTGGNC
+686 AFNAPVTGGNC

-703 PSGPI
+703 PAGPI
-708 DPTPTVAVVGIVE
+708 DPTPTISVVGLIE

-742 EIVDAN
+742 DAVEAT
-748 DPILGL
+748 PLQGL
-754 GGSAYLQVIHGKKTG
+754 GGSAYLQVVHGQKNG
-769 SPPRCDLETAKTLHT
+769 SPPRCDLEVAKTLHS

-798 HDCSDG
+798 HDCSEG

-829 TIDLSKVGQASSL
+829 TIDLSAIGAQCSSSASS
-842 SEKETHRQDACA
+842 SEAGASRSNL
-854 TMRLDAFLFGETQ
+854 RLDALLFGETQ

-878 TVKVVERA
+878 AVKVVERA

-906 KTTSGEFS
+906 KTASGEIS
-914 APLIELHD
+914 APLTELHD